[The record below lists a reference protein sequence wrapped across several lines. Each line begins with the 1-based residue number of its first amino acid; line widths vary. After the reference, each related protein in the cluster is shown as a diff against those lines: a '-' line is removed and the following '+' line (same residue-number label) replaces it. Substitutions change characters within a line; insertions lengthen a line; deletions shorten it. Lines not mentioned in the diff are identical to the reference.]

1 MSDSL
6 FEADGR
12 LLKRH
17 AFEFV
22 LDGELKR
29 AVRSQNFL
37 TLVTLETNR
46 EWDGMSVTA
55 DDGTVEEVA
64 EIVRHEVRDTDL
76 LGFTTGGMLSLVLL
90 DADYHNSTKV
100 IDRLIQRMEHYDF
113 PAPLRISVG
122 AACYPTHAVD
132 ADSLKRQAVSHPV
145 VSWRGGRSAPRS
157 ADSSSNS
164 G

>member
-1 MSDSL
+1 MPDSL
-6 FEADGR
+6 FEDDAR
-12 LLKRH
+12 VLKQH

-55 DDGTVEEVA
+55 DEGTVEEVA
-64 EIVRHEVRDTDL
+64 EIVRHEVRDTDV
-76 LGFTTGGMLSLVLL
+76 LGYTSQGQLSLVLL
-90 DADYHNSTKV
+90 DADYNNSTKV
-100 IDRLIQRMEHYDF
+100 IDRLVQRMEHYDF

-132 ADSLKRQAVSHPV
+132 AESLKQQAVSHPV
-145 VSWRGGRSAPRS
+145 VNWRGGKASHPHQ
-157 ADSSSNS
+157 
-164 G
+164 

>member
-1 MSDSL
+1 MTDSF
-6 FEADGR
+6 FEQDSR
-12 LLKRH
+12 LLKQH

-76 LGFTTGGMLSLVLL
+76 LGFTSQGMLSLVLL
-90 DADYHNSTKV
+90 DADFENSTKV

-113 PAPLRISVG
+113 PTPLRISVG

-132 ADSLKRQAVSHPV
+132 ASSLKRQAVSHPV
-145 VSWRGGRSAPRS
+145 VNWRGGRPSAHQ
-157 ADSSSNS
+157 
-164 G
+164 